1 MMTATSITNIA
12 QLLINN
18 AKRFG
23 EKPAIIHK
31 NKSISYQALA
41 NDVQAMVGY
50 FTEQG
55 LKAGDKFLIFV
66 PMSIDLYKVLL
77 AVFHLGGTAVFLDA
91 WSTQN
96 RLEQALSIVPCQ
108 AFVGIPKAHLLRVTS
123 KAIAHIPHHFMMG
136 ISAFKPKQQ
145 KLIPPY
151 QAGTEADA
159 ALITFTTGS
168 TGLPKAA
175 KRTHQFLLEQHAILS
190 HHLKP
195 TVDDVDLSTLP
206 IFVLH
211 NLAVGMTSVIPDFDP
226 RHPEAINP
234 KTMLN
239 TINQHRITSTV
250 GSPIFY
256 DKLADYC
263 LAHAVK
269 PKTLERIFLGGAP
282 VFPRL
287 AQKLIQAF
295 PETVIEIVYGSTEA
309 EPISSILAEGLL
321 KSATSKGLLV
331 GTPSEAIAL
340 RIVQPTEGAIPACS
354 IREAFD
360 HLCLPVGAVGEICVA
375 GKHVL
380 THYFNSEVAQKLNK
394 IEVTGTIW
402 HRTGDAGY
410 LDAQGQLF
418 LMGRLK
424 QKLTVGGKDYYL
436 FPIENSLLE
445 VPAIEL
451 GTLIKVNQQVVLVI
465 ELKKGVRINRA
476 TLKQTIDEQLKLP
489 QYELRI
495 LAKIPRDPRHHSKID
510 YDKLKSLVNLR

>member
-1 MMTATSITNIA
+1 MNSITNIA
-12 QLLINN
+12 QLLIDN
-18 AKRFG
+18 ANRFG

-31 NKSISYQALA
+31 NQSISYQALA
-41 NDVQAMVGY
+41 EDVQAMVGY

-77 AVFHLGGTAVFLDA
+77 AVFHLGATAVFLDA

-96 RLEQALSIVPCQ
+96 RLEKALSIVPCQ
-108 AFVGIPKAHLLRVTS
+108 AFIGIPKAHLLRVTS
-123 KAIAHIPHHFMMG
+123 KAIRQIPRHFMMG
-136 ISAFKPKQQ
+136 FSAFKPNKPQF
-145 KLIPPY
+145 IPPHHPEVD
-151 QAGTEADA
+151 AA

-175 KRTHQFLLEQHAILS
+175 KRTHQFLLEQHAILT

-195 TVDDVDLSTLP
+195 VVADVDLSTLP

-211 NLAVGMTSVIPDFDP
+211 NLAAGMTSLIPDFDP

-234 KTMLN
+234 QTMLAELN
-239 TINQHRITSTV
+239 KHRITSTV
-250 GSPIFY
+250 GSPVFY
-256 DKLADYC
+256 QKLANYC

-269 PKTLERIFLGGAP
+269 PQTLKRIFLGGAP

-287 AQKLIQAF
+287 AKQLVQAF
-295 PETVIEIVYGSTEA
+295 PETAVEIVYGSTEA
-309 EPISSILAEGLL
+309 EPISSILAQDLL
-321 KSATSKGLLV
+321 KTETSNGLLV
-331 GTPSEAIAL
+331 GTPSESIAL

-354 IREAFD
+354 RAEAFEQ
-360 HLCLPVGAVGEICVA
+360 LCLPNGEVGEICVS

-380 THYFNSEVAQKLNK
+380 THYFNSEEAQKLNK
-394 IEVTGTIW
+394 IEVAGTTIW

-424 QKLTVGGKDYYL
+424 QKLVVAGVDYYL

-445 VPAIEL
+445 LPAIEL
-451 GTLIKVNQQVVLVI
+451 GTLIQVEETVVLVV
-465 ELKKGVRINRA
+465 ELKKGVNLNQA
-476 TLKQTIDEQLKLP
+476 TLKQAIDEQLKLP

-495 LAKIPRDPRHHSKID
+495 IPKIPRDPRHHSKID
-510 YDKLKSLVNLR
+510 YDKLKNLIDLG